1 MVARR
6 SEILSKSWKKTLLLV
21 LLAISSTLLSST
33 LLNPI
38 TQVHAQGGFDYT
50 LFNTRGI
57 TLTPGNPGSTTIIA
71 TLTAGTASNV
81 TLSCDLTNL
90 PAGTTCSFTP
100 ASITPASVIP
110 GVRVGNTTVLT
121 MTVPV
126 STPYSAFNVTVTA
139 KAGSPAPVAPI
150 IFTLIVAA
158 KVAVDPT
165 VVGGLNYSQKRVTV
179 DVNITNAPP
188 FIGFIVAIFFDYS
201 SSSVLQNPQVDYSG
215 GVLGSDAPVS
225 TLCINGVGS
234 QCIPDSRFDGQGV
247 VSLAL
252 LTLSGL
258 NSTTSN
264 GKLFSITFDVTGT
277 GFSFIHFVHQEVFT
291 AHYVNDEPT
300 VLKTAGFDGYFA
312 NKECGMGNL
321 CKPPV
326 VSFIPPP
333 RIVQNRPAS
342 FNGTAMSQNPNG
354 VITEYNWTWGLGQDI
369 HSYNSPSTNVTI
381 IFLQIGEHVVTLSA
395 QDNFG
400 ARAYYTLSIEVFRVW
415 VDLGFASLLI
425 DHTVGVIPGTIVHI
439 VANVVNNGVNP
450 ENSTISLSINN
461 INKTMISV
469 KNLGPGNESS
479 LRYDWNT
486 AGYAPRVYEIV
497 TNVDTVKDPITGQIL
512 ENDTFTNS
520 RHQIVDPNN
529 VRLGFVQLIVS
540 IPSGFGVFLGL
551 NLPETLGLGIVLV
564 AVIVFAAGLVK
575 KSRAQPLEPL

>member
-1 MVARR
+1 MMVP
-6 SEILSKSWKKTLLLV
+6 T
-21 LLAISSTLLSST
+21 
-33 LLNPI
+33 
-38 TQVHAQGGFDYT
+38 
-50 LFNTRGI
+50 
-57 TLTPGNPGSTTIIA
+57 
-71 TLTAGTASNV
+71 
-81 TLSCDLTNL
+81 
-90 PAGTTCSFTP
+90 
-100 ASITPASVIP
+100 
-110 GVRVGNTTVLT
+110 
-121 MTVPV
+121 

-264 GKLFSITFDVTGT
+264 GKLFSLTFDVTGT

-321 CKPPV
+321 CKPQV